1 MSSSHKEKVREIT
14 KYLTVI
20 IQSLIF
26 TTQQNLYLRGHK
38 EIRIDISVMSHFN
51 RGNILEL
58 LWLRCG

>member
-26 TTQQNLYLRGHK
+26 TAQQNLYLRGHK
-38 EIRIDISVMSHFN
+38 EIRIDISVMCHFN
-51 RGNILEL
+51 RGNILESL
-58 LWLRCG
+58 